1 MYCKV
6 YQLVFNHWKMTLFQ
20 FLVFFI
26 LSNFSCVCL
35 ENETCLSE
43 SPHQWGQRTY
53 YKTTQDDFFPVEEDV
68 LGKLKHANRR
78 SEPSSGMVKLMIDFL
93 MKDLVDLQ
101 PSTGGY
107 LNIATPTLD
116 LSNLKQKLK
125 GK

>member
-1 MYCKV
+1 M
-6 YQLVFNHWKMTLFQ
+6 
-20 FLVFFI
+20 
-26 LSNFSCVCL
+26 
-35 ENETCLSE
+35 
-43 SPHQWGQRTY
+43 
-53 YKTTQDDFFPVEEDV
+53 